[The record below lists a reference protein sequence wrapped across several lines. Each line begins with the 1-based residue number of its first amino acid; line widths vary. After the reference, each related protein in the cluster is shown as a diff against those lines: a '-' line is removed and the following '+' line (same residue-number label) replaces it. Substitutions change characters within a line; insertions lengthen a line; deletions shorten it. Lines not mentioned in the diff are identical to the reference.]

1 MHKSEILLEHE
12 GGAKMH
18 IHDNVG
24 IQADFYGRYIRGK
37 NDTLQFKALGRAVL
51 VKRCIKNLE
60 SGHES
65 LELSYQSNTQK
76 KATLK
81 VDRGELVRSSAS
93 KFLRH
98 GIDAFEDNMPY
109 LLKTIQQQEC
119 QVGMTHT
126 HDGIGW
132 MEYEGKKIYRGNELI
147 TPKGMDLQ
155 STYEGKLDI
164 IPKGSF
170 KTFMTMVRKEII
182 GRVPL
187 EFALCMGVS
196 AIVTGYLQKELGNE
210 SFLYHIGAESSSGK
224 TTAGQLA
231 ISVSSNPTFS
241 AESLMTNWNSTA
253 NYRMAL
259 LRNNQGMM
267 VLFDEASTLGN
278 KDITNTIYDLAGGKE
293 RGRMSKDLSVAETGT
308 WGTTFMST
316 GEGSLKGYMNQN
328 SGLSVRVLESL
339 NENWTDNAKNA
350 DAIKQCVTENYGL
363 IGPVIAKHL
372 VNKDYNWVKKAYEKN
387 VQLCYESLV
396 DKTEFA
402 DRIAKK
408 LGVILYSA
416 ELLQKVFKLNIN
428 KDGIKDFLI
437 RQQEVNEEERD
448 LGLKAY
454 YYILEEV
461 ASNINKFYR
470 REKNPISGMMED
482 VAPKNEVWGK
492 IRTLNKGSKVV
503 EEIAFIPIKL
513 HEILA
518 RGGFTN
524 PTTIAKK
531 LKEKGLLDCEAN
543 KCRRKRKLPHTKG
556 EISVYCILVEIASIT
571 TSASEK
577 RKAIERH
584 KQAMQETVDETVE
597 DIFDQN

>member
-1 MHKSEILLEHE
+1 MHENEILLKHE
-12 GGAKMH
+12 GGAEMH

-24 IQADFYGRYIRGK
+24 IQAGFYGRYIRGK
-37 NDTLQFKALGRAVL
+37 DDTLLFKALGRAVL

-76 KATLK
+76 EATLK
-81 VDRGELVRSSAS
+81 VDRGELVRSSAP

-147 TPKGMDLQ
+147 TPKGMNLQ
-155 STYEGKLDI
+155 STYKGKFDI
-164 IPKGSF
+164 KPQGSF
-170 KTFMTMVRKEII
+170 KTFMAMVREEVL
-182 GRVPL
+182 GRIPL

-308 WGTTFMST
+308 WGTSFMST
-316 GEGSLKGYMNQN
+316 GEGSLKGYMNKN

-339 NENWTDNAKNA
+339 NENWTDSAKNA
-350 DAIKQCVTENYGL
+350 DTIKQCVAENHGL
-363 IGPVIAKHL
+363 IGTVIAKHL
-372 VNKDYNWVKKAYEKN
+372 VNKDYDSVKEAYEKN
-387 VQLCYESLV
+387 VQLCYESLM
-396 DKTEFA
+396 DKVEFA

-428 KDGIKDFLI
+428 KEGIKDFLV

-454 YYILEEV
+454 HYILEQV
-461 ASNINKFYR
+461 AGNANNFYR
-470 REKNPISGMMED
+470 KEKNSFTGTMED
-482 VAPKNEVWGK
+482 VAPRGEVWGK
-492 IRTLNKGSKVV
+492 IQTRKKDGKLV
-503 EEIAFIPIKL
+503 EEIVFIPDRLDKV
-513 HEILA
+513 LA
-518 RGGFTN
+518 KGGFTN
-524 PTTIAKK
+524 MTTIAKK

-543 KCRRKRKLPHTKG
+543 KCRRKRKLPHIQS
-556 EISVYCILVEIASIT
+556 EISVYCILVEIT
-571 TSASEK
+571 PDTSSVSEK
-577 RKAIERH
+577 RQRIERY
-584 KQAMQETVDETVE
+584 KQVRQESTAETVE
-597 DIFDQN
+597 DIFNED

>member
-1 MHKSEILLEHE
+1 
-12 GGAKMH
+12 MH

-24 IQADFYGRYIRGK
+24 IRDGYYGRYIQSK
-37 NDTLQFKALGRAVL
+37 NDTLLFKALGRAVF
-51 VKRCIKNLE
+51 VKKCIKNLE

-65 LELSYQSNTQK
+65 LELTYQSNTQREV
-76 KATLK
+76 TLN
-81 VDRGELVRSSAS
+81 VDRGDLVRSSAS

-98 GIDAFEDNMPY
+98 GIDAYEENMPY

-119 QVGMTHT
+119 QVGMTYT
-126 HDGIGW
+126 HDGLGW
-132 MEYEGKKIYRGNELI
+132 MDYEGKKIYRGYKLI
-147 TPKGMDLQ
+147 TPKEMNIQ
-155 STYEGKLDI
+155 STYSGKFDI
-164 IPKGSF
+164 TPTGDF
-170 KTFMTMVRKEII
+170 KTLMYMIRKEVL

-196 AIVTGYLQKELGNE
+196 AVVTGYLQQELGNE

-224 TTAGQLA
+224 TTVGQLA

-241 AESLMTNWNSTA
+241 SNSLMTNWNNTS
-253 NYRMAL
+253 NYQMAL
-259 LRNNQGMM
+259 LRDNQGMM
-267 VLFDEASTLGN
+267 VLFDESSTLGN
-278 KDITNTIYDLAGGKE
+278 RDITRTIYDLAGGKE

-316 GEGSLKGYMNQN
+316 GEGSLKGHMNKN
-328 SGLSVRVLESL
+328 SGLSVRLFESL
-339 NENWTDNAKNA
+339 NETWTDDARNA

-372 VNKDYNWVKKAYEKN
+372 VNKDYNFVKKAYEKN
-387 VQLCYESLV
+387 VRVCYEGLEKKV
-396 DKTEFA
+396 EFA
-402 DRIAKK
+402 DRIAKR

-428 KDGIKDFLI
+428 KEEIKEFLI
-437 RQQEVNEEERD
+437 RQQEVSEEEKD
-448 LGLKAY
+448 LGLRAY

-470 REKNPISGMMED
+470 REKNPISGMLED

-584 KQAMQETVDETVE
+584 KRAMQGTVE
-597 DIFDQN
+597 DIFDEN